1 MNALKEHLND
11 QALSAIIIGAIQ
23 LHIEVSNSFCGI
35 IYKPGCS
42 KVYECKN
49 CNKCIDRDINASK
62 NILMKGIL
70 SL

>member
-1 MNALKEHLND
+1 MTTQKC
-11 QALSAIIIGAIQ
+11 LSKF
-23 LHIEVSNSFCGI
+23 SKKTRTS
-35 IYKPGCS
+35 CS